1 MKIVL
6 LGPPGAG
13 KGTQAMRIVRDYGL
27 AHISTGDIFRMNI
40 RENTELGQLAKSYI
54 DNGQLVPDE
63 VTIAMVED
71 RLAKDDC
78 KEGFLLDGFP
88 RTVAQAKAFDE
99 KMSIDVALNIEAD
112 DDALVARIAD
122 RRMCSCGATYHV
134 DWLDGK
140 TTCAKCGAELY
151 QRDDDKEETVYKR
164 LHVYKEQTAP
174 LAAHYDAQGVL
185 KGVDGMQDVEAVYAQ
200 IKVILDGIA

>member
-99 KMSIDVALNIEAD
+99 KMAIDIALNIEAD
-112 DDALVARIAD
+112 DDALVARIAG
-122 RRMCSCGATYHV
+122 RRMCSCGATYHI

-140 TTCAKCGAELY
+140 NTCQKCGAELY

-164 LHVYKEQTAP
+164 LQVYKEQTAP
-174 LAAHYDAQGVL
+174 LAAHYEAQGVL
-185 KGVDGMQDVEAVYAQ
+185 KGVDGMQDVEDVYAQ
-200 IKVILDGIA
+200 IKMILDGIA

>member
-1 MKIVL
+1 MKVVL

-13 KGTQAMRIVRDYGL
+13 KGTQAMRIVRDFGL
-27 AHISTGDIFRMNI
+27 AHISTGDIFRMNM

-99 KMSIDVALNIEAD
+99 KMSIDVALNIDAD
-112 DDALVARIAD
+112 DDALVSRIAG

-140 TTCAKCGAELY
+140 TTCDKCGAELY

-164 LHVYKEQTAP
+164 LQVYKEQTAP

-185 KGVDGMQDVEAVYAQ
+185 KSVDGMQDVDAVYAQ

>member
-1 MKIVL
+1 MKVVL

-13 KGTQAMRIVRDYGL
+13 KGTQAMRIVRDFGL
-27 AHISTGDIFRMNI
+27 AHISTGDIFRMNM

-99 KMSIDVALNIEAD
+99 KMSIDVALNIDAD
-112 DDALVARIAD
+112 DDALVSRIAG

-140 TTCAKCGAELY
+140 NTCEKCGAELY

-164 LHVYKEQTAP
+164 LQVYKEQTAP

-185 KGVDGMQDVEAVYAQ
+185 KSVDGMQDVDAVYAQ

>member
-1 MKIVL
+1 MKLIL
-6 LGPPGAG
+6 LGAPGAG
-13 KGTQAMRIVRDYGL
+13 KGTQAENISGHYKIPT
-27 AHISTGDIFRMNI
+27 ISTGNMI
-40 RENTELGQLAKSYI
+40 RAAIHNGTELGKQAESLINAGK
-54 DNGQLVPDE
+54 LVSDE
-63 VTIAMVED
+63 IVIGMIRE
-71 RLAKDDC
+71 RLAEADC
-78 KEGFLLDGFP
+78 KSGFILDGFP

-99 KMSIDVALNIEAD
+99 KMSIDVALNIDAD
-112 DDALVARIAD
+112 DDALVARIAG

-140 TTCAKCGAELY
+140 TTCEKCGAELY

-164 LHVYKEQTAP
+164 LQVYKEQTAP

-185 KGVDGMQDVEAVYAQ
+185 KSVDGMQDVDAVYAQ